1 MLTIARHEAAALL
14 TAVLVTSAAGASA
27 AEPELADIAACN
39 EQAAARTSG
48 AAMPGGAPP
57 RGTER
62 QAPIPEG
69 ERKLPRQGAGRE
81 TTDPSGS
88 IVTGSDDPLAKGMDA
103 QKIGDPAYRAA
114 YRDCMKA
121 RITRDR

>member
-1 MLTIARHEAAALL
+1 MLTIARHEATALL
-14 TAVLVTSAAGASA
+14 TAALVVSATGASA

-48 AAMPGGAPP
+48 AAKPGAAPP
-57 RGTER
+57 RQTQR
-62 QAPIPEG
+62 RAPIVEG
-69 ERKLPRQGAGRE
+69 ERDLPRQGAGRE

-103 QKIGDPAYRAA
+103 QQAGDPAYRAA
-114 YRDCMKA
+114 YRDCMRA
-121 RITRDR
+121 RIARDR